1 MKTSLFVKD
10 LTVIDFS
17 YLHLER
23 GVLGESWI
31 VDVEINGELNQQSF
45 IFDFGLVKKVIK
57 KFIDKEF
64 DHKLWVPQKASQVK
78 QLDIQE
84 EKSYLDFNTE
94 QGFFIQYT
102 CPEASLF
109 VYPHEEVT
117 REGFASYLNERV
129 MEVLPGNV
137 TSVSLTLRE
146 ESLDTP
152 YYHYS
157 HGLKK
162 HDGNCQRMI
171 HGHRSKIEIYKNSL
185 RSLELEKVWADLW
198 EDIYLISK
206 EDLVGEQS
214 VNGVDCYLTE
224 YKSGQ
229 GGFSLIIPKDRCYI
243 LDIDSTVECI
253 SMHIWNKLSDQYP
266 DDTFVVHAF
275 EGVGK
280 GAITRD

>member
-1 MKTSLFVKD
+1 METSLFVKD

-17 YLHLER
+17 YLHPLR

-57 KFIDKEF
+57 KFIDQEF
-64 DHKLWVPQKASQVK
+64 DHKLWVPQKSSQVK
-78 QLDIQE
+78 QLDLQE
-84 EKSYLDFNTE
+84 DKSSLEFHTGQDF
-94 QGFFIQYT
+94 IVQYT
-102 CPEASLF
+102 CPQVSLF
-109 VYPHEEVT
+109 VYPHEDIT
-117 REGFASYLNERV
+117 REEFASYLNDRV
-129 MEVLPGNV
+129 MEVLPDNV
-137 TSVSLTLRE
+137 ESVILTLRE

-185 RSLELEKVWADLW
+185 RSLDLEKVWSDLW

-206 EDLVGEQS
+206 EDLVEEKS
-214 VNGVDCYLTE
+214 VNGVKCYVTK
-224 YKSGQ
+224 YVSGQ
-229 GGFSLIIPKDRCYI
+229 GEFSLVISKDRCYI
-243 LDIDSTVECI
+243 LDLDSTVECI
-253 SMHIWNKLSDQYP
+253 SMHIWKKLSDQYP
-266 DDTFVVHAF
+266 DDAFVVHAF

-280 GAITRD
+280 GAITRG